1 LDLCPLEACGADR
14 AAVAIAGRDI
24 FLNWANMASWP
35 GVPLEGDFAAGLD
48 RNVGAVALAL
58 LVACD
63 GRSAETVRG
72 DEAVVEVVRLPADG
86 GRDGVLVLERSIPA
100 LVFLAV
106 CDDLVNMAVGSRK
119 GRKKEEKG
127 EHLGDCRVNEL

>member
-1 LDLCPLEACGADR
+1 MSACQPTVAGMGFWYLS
-14 AAVAIAGRDI
+14 AAFQPNQTYKISVC
-24 FLNWANMASWP
+24 L
-35 GVPLEGDFAAGLD
+35 
-48 RNVGAVALAL
+48 
-58 LVACD
+58 
-63 GRSAETVRG
+63 T
-72 DEAVVEVVRLPADG
+72 
-86 GRDGVLVLERSIPA
+86 SISHMGFST